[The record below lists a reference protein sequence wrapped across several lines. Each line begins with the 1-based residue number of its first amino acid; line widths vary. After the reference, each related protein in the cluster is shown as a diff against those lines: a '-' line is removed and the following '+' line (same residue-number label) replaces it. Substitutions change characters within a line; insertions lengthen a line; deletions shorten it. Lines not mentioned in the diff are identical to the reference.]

1 MAQTQPGKGLAKT
14 TLALLATDY
23 TGGRNL
29 ADVTSSLILRNIF
42 QKIQTD
48 SEKACRILRIL
59 LPYLVLAGSAY
70 SFTHRLPLAHAVVRR
85 LWAWVSDPVTS
96 SITIPANAPLNQD
109 LLQWLVAH
117 GLGQHP
123 RALTLCTA
131 GTTSSGVPQ
140 YDFDDYGRP
149 TLPQPEPE
157 SHELEPLQ
165 FIPEFGDYTFRRGMH
180 VFTVSREKP
189 QQKGMGMGSY
199 MHNPY
204 YTRKQTPQDDDDPSA
219 PQPLFIT
226 CFPTLRGAAPIK
238 NLLKEIRGFSK
249 PRQRDT
255 TTMYRPTFTYNKVQW
270 NRGTTRP
277 VRTLHSVAM
286 EAAIKDPIVDEISKY
301 LSPEREAW
309 YAARGIPYRKGL
321 LLYGPPGTGKTSFS
335 IALAGHFK
343 LDVYVLSLSDSKTND
358 ASLEIL
364 FDKMPRRCVVLIED
378 VDCAGLRRE
387 QLKAEEEENEKKQR
401 DHPGVFGALS
411 QHSTSLTLS
420 GLLNVLDG
428 PCSKE
433 GRILLMT
440 SNNPDSLDAALVRQ
454 GRCDHKV
461 LFGYAGREVCE
472 KLFVHIYTKAA
483 GESTADEENFDMQ
496 HDIPA
501 MAGEFADQI
510 PTIESHITPAEV
522 QGFLMLHL
530 EDPVAAVTGA
540 AAWAKEI
547 VETKERG
554 AIVAEFDN
562 EIEKKKEK
570 KKEKKAAMP
579 AMVDSDMMEMF
590 QQYGMPPP
598 GIFQAMGAMGGGR
611 RGPVADRARPSKS
624 KPAADA
630 RTSTSLPPTSLGQ
643 TDDRERVSRDG
654 AGVEHH
660 KADSARGSRKSSL
673 D

>member
-1 MAQTQPGKGLAKT
+1 MPQSQSSRNVLTR

-29 ADVTSSLILRNIF
+29 ADVTTSLILRNIF

-59 LPYLVLAGSAY
+59 APYIVLAGSAY
-70 SFTHRLPLAHAVVRR
+70 SFTHRLPLAHALVRR

-96 SITIPANAPLNQD
+96 SIAIPAYSPLNQD
-109 LLQWLVAH
+109 MLQWLVAK

-123 RALTLCTA
+123 RALTLCAA
-131 GTTSSGVPQ
+131 GTTSGAVPL
-140 YDFDDYGRP
+140 YDFDEYGRAS
-149 TLPQPEPE
+149 LPQPEPE

-165 FIPEFGDYTFRRGMH
+165 FIPEFGDYTFRRGVH
-180 VFTVSREKP
+180 LFTVSREKP
-189 QQKGMGMGSY
+189 QYPQGGVDMFGHRMFS
-199 MHNPY
+199 
-204 YTRKQTPQDDDDPSA
+204 RKQQPVQDDNDPSA
-219 PQPLFIT
+219 PQPLVIT
-226 CFPTLRGAAPIK
+226 CFPTLRGAAPIQ

-255 TTMYRPTFTYNKVQW
+255 TTMYRPIWTYNKAQW

-277 VRTLHSVAM
+277 VRTIHSVAM
-286 EAAIKDPIVDEISKY
+286 EAAIKDPLVDEITKY

-358 ASLEIL
+358 ASLETL

-378 VDCAGLRRE
+378 VDCAGLRRGE
-387 QLKAEEEENEKKQR
+387 KESQDESEKKKRTQA
-401 DHPGVFGALS
+401 GAFSAIS
-411 QHSTSLTLS
+411 QHSHSLTLS

-472 KLFVHIYTKAA
+472 KLFMHIYTKTA
-483 GESTADEENFDMQ
+483 GESTADDHDVGAK
-496 HDIPA
+496 HDIAA
-501 MAGEFADQI
+501 MAKEFADQI
-510 PTIESHITPAEV
+510 PTVESHITPAEV

-540 AAWAKEI
+540 AAWATTI

-554 AIVAEFDN
+554 AIVAKFDN
-562 EIEKKKEK
+562 EIEKKKK
-570 KKEKKAAMP
+570 RKKEKWVEKAAVP
-579 AMVDSDMMEMF
+579 AIVNADMTGMF
-590 QQYGMPPP
+590 QQFGMPPP
-598 GIFQAMGAMGGGR
+598 EFFAAMGGSR
-611 RGPVADRARPSKS
+611 PPAADRARPPKS
-624 KPAADA
+624 KATADA
-630 RTSTSLPPTSLGQ
+630 RISTSLPPTS
-643 TDDRERVSRDG
+643 REPTNDEGHATR
-654 AGVEHH
+654 E
-660 KADSARGSRKSSL
+660 KADSKSEQANSACSSRRSSS